1 MLFRNK
7 RKAEAQSPAASDNK
21 KTKRK
26 KSKLREWIDAG
37 VFAIIVASLVR
48 TFSAEAY
55 TIPSGSMEGS
65 LLVNDYLFVNKM
77 AYGPRIPMTPLAVPL
92 VHNTLPLVGGESY
105 SDAVQWK
112 YHRLPGY
119 SHVKRNDIVVFNGPD
134 GDTAITDDPNLDYYQ
149 MCRMMG
155 RDVVMSEYHVVTRPV
170 DKKDNLIKRCIGLPG
185 DEIAIKDAQVYVNGQ
200 AAPPYPHAKY
210 QYIVHTN
217 GSAPDLEDNAEL
229 LQQINN
235 STYLYNIAG
244 DQVAS
249 VKQANNVTGAEL
261 YVRDAAG
268 QSPKEPGEWVYPFD
282 TANYKWNRD
291 NYGPISIPKA
301 GATVTLSPQNIAIY
315 RRVIR
320 NYEGNTLEEK
330 DGKFIINGKE
340 TNSYTFK
347 MDYYFMMGDN
357 RDNSLD
363 SRYWGF
369 VPDDHIVGKAW
380 FVWMSYANEGILSG
394 IRWGRLFHSIHSLE
408 N

>member
-7 RKAEAQSPAASDNK
+7 RKAEGQSPAATDGK
-21 KTKRK
+21 KIKRK

-105 SDAVQWK
+105 SDAVHWK

-119 SHVKRNDIVVFNGPD
+119 SHVQRNDIVVFNGPD

-155 RDVVMSEYHVVTRPV
+155 RDAVMSEYHVVTRPV

-185 DEIAIKDAQVYVNGQ
+185 DEIAIKNTQVYVNGQ
-200 AAPPYPHAKY
+200 LAPPYPHAKY

-217 GSAPDLEDNAEL
+217 GAAPDLEDNAEL
-229 LQQINN
+229 LQQING
-235 STYLYNIAG
+235 STYLYYIAG
-244 DQVAS
+244 DQVAR
-249 VKQANNVTGAEL
+249 VKQADNVTGAEL

-268 QSPKEPGEWVYPFD
+268 QSPKEPAEWVYPFD

-291 NYGPISIPKA
+291 YYGPISIPKA
-301 GATVTLSPQNIAIY
+301 GATVTLTPQNIAMY